1 MGKLSSILLGTVSG
15 AAAALFL
22 NSAKGKEW
30 TNKALDFLYDV
41 QEHPEEVRENLVQS
55 ANEFSQQATT
65 AFENIKEKVETGQ
78 ITPETVVE
86 SVKDKTQEVVT
97 FSQDKFSEI
106 KEKISQ
112 ENLTTT
118 DLLAQVKGKV
128 ADLTEKTESQ
138 EIVLDLPEEVVTSEE
153 EKTEES

>member
-41 QEHPEEVRENLVQS
+41 QEHPEEVRENFVQS
-55 ANEFSQQATT
+55 ATDFSQQATT

-118 DLLAQVKGKV
+118 DLLAQVKDRV
-128 ADLTEKTESQ
+128 ANLSETTESLEIVVDLTET
-138 EIVLDLPEEVVTSEE
+138 EE
-153 EKTEES
+153 EEGQEEKK